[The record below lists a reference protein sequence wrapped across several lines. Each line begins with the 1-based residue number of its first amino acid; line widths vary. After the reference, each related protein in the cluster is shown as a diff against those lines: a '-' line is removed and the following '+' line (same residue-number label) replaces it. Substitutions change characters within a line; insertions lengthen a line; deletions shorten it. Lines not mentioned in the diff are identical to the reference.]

1 MSVWT
6 AQTFSMKGTRTVRAS
21 SSNRLSSTSSTTTKK
36 PLTTMQFN
44 TTTRLFAKHRTRQF
58 QQLTRSL
65 SKQPNHRQT
74 SRSCPSQQP
83 WTLSIS
89 SKNQRNSKSSSARR
103 RQLRAQ
109 TYTKY
114 RSNPLTLHSAHL
126 SMFSNKL
133 SASQDITQSKMVTIL
148 AVSKLV
154 VQEPAIFCHCSETD
168 KILLIQGRVAS
179 RMLLK
184 TRSFEKLIH

>member
-1 MSVWT
+1 
-6 AQTFSMKGTRTVRAS
+6 MKGTKTVRAS
-21 SSNRLSSTSSTTTKK
+21 SSNQHSSTSFTTPKK
-36 PLTTMQFN
+36 LPTTMQFN
-44 TTTRLFAKHRTRQF
+44 ISTRSYAKPRTQRQF
-58 QQLTRSL
+58 QLPVRSL
-65 SKQPNHRQT
+65 SRQLNRRQT
-74 SRSCPSQQP
+74 SPSYPLLQP

-89 SKNQRNSKSSSARR
+89 SKNQRNSRSSYARR
-103 RQLRAQ
+103 RQHRAR

-114 RSNPLTLHSAHL
+114 RSNRLTLHFLHPSTY
-126 SMFSNKL
+126 SSKL